1 MKLEILN
8 FENFDKLIEIE
19 NFDTF
24 YSLSKKLYKD
34 NYKKF
39 LAVKVNN
46 KLQELVSSKLN
57 ENDKIKF
64 IDINDNDGQRIYIR
78 TLSFIYIKACI
89 DVFSDADVYIEHSL
103 NKGLYTEIINKRSIN
118 QSDIQLIKKRMY
130 EIIKEEKPINEQL
143 LTVDEAIRIFAI
155 QGMQDKVEL
164 LKHWN
169 TDSIRVYELDGFYD
183 TFYGYVAP
191 NTNVIDKFDLKLF
204 YPGIILNFPTK
215 ENNFE
220 LPEYIEQKKLSKVFK
235 EAEEWGEIMDIG
247 NVGVLNNKIVD
258 NTIEDMIRVNEA
270 FHEKKIAYIAD
281 EITMDKNIKIVLI
294 AGPSSSGKTT
304 FAQRLSIQL
313 RVNGKKTYA
322 LSLDDYFVDRHLTP
336 KDENGDFDYETIDA
350 LDLELF
356 NEQLLSLMTC
366 QPVQIPVYNFKIGM
380 REYTR
385 EPITLTDDHI
395 IIIEGIHGLNDNLT
409 MNIPQIN
416 KFRIY
421 ISALTQLNID
431 NHNRISTSDLRLI
444 RRIVRDNNHRGNNA
458 LKTLELWDNVIKGTE
473 KYIFPYQENADAIF
487 NSALVYELCV
497 LKKYVTPLIEEIKED
512 SVFYPE
518 RQRLLKFLSYF
529 MEIENERAIPYT
541 SILREFIG
549 GSCFE

>member
-1 MKLEILN
+1 MKVKIQN
-8 FENFDKLIEIE
+8 FEQLNNLIDIE
-19 NFDTF
+19 KGD
-24 YSLSKKLYKD
+24 SLYNLVKKLYKD
-34 NYKKF
+34 NYQKF

-46 KLQELVSSKLN
+46 KLQELIGNNFK

-64 IDINDNDGQRIYIR
+64 IDIKDNDGQRIYIR
-78 TLSFIYIKACI
+78 TLCFIFIKACKDI
-89 DVFSDADVYIEHSL
+89 YNESDVYIEHSL
-103 NKGLYTEIINKRSIN
+103 NKGLYTEITNKRTIN
-118 QSDIQLIKKRMY
+118 QSDVQAIKKKMY
-130 EIIKEEKPINEQL
+130 EIINEQNPINKKL
-143 LTVDEAIRIFAI
+143 LSIEEATTIFAS

-169 TDSIRVYELDGFYD
+169 TDSVRAYELNGYYD
-183 TFYGYVAP
+183 MFYGYVAP

-235 EAEEWGEIMDIG
+235 ETEEWGEIMDVG

-258 NTIEDMIRVNEA
+258 NTIDDMIRINEA

-281 EITMDKNIKIVLI
+281 EITMDKGIKIVLI

-336 KDENGDFDYETIDA
+336 RDENGDFDYETIDA

-356 NEQLLSLMTC
+356 NEQLLSLMSC
-366 QPVQIPVYNFKIGM
+366 QPVQIPMFNFKIGR

-385 EPITLTDDHI
+385 EPVVLTEDHI
-395 IIIEGIHGLNDNLT
+395 IIIEGIHGLNDKLT
-409 MNIPQIN
+409 LNIPQKN

-444 RRIVRDNNHRGNNA
+444 RRIVRDNTHRGNNA
-458 LKTLELWDNVIKGTE
+458 LKTLELWDNVVKGAE

-497 LKKYVTPLIEEIKED
+497 LKKYAVPLIEEIGDD
-512 SVFYPE
+512 SEFYPE

-529 MEIENERAIPYT
+529 ITVENEHAIPYT

>member
-1 MKLEILN
+1 MKIEILN
-8 FENFDKLIEIE
+8 SGHFELVEIE
-19 NFDTF
+19 NFETYYCF
-24 YSLSKKLYKD
+24 IRKFYKD
-34 NYKKF
+34 SYKRF

-46 KLQELVSSKLN
+46 KLQELISDNLN
-57 ENDKIKF
+57 ENDKIEF

-78 TLSFIYIKACI
+78 TLSFIFIKACKDLFI
-89 DVFSDADVYIEHSL
+89 DADVYIEHSL

-118 QSDIQLIKKRMY
+118 QNDVQLIKKRMY
-130 EIIKEEKPINEQL
+130 QIINEEKPINEKL
-143 LTVDEAIRIFAI
+143 LTINEAINIFTL
-155 QGMQDKVEL
+155 QGMLDKVEL

-169 TDSIRVYELDGFYD
+169 TDLVRVYELDGFYD

-235 EAEEWGEIMDIG
+235 EAEEWGEIMNVG
-247 NVGVLNNKIVD
+247 NVGVLNNKIVN

-281 EITMDKNIKIVLI
+281 EITADKNIKIVLI

-336 KDENGDFDYETIDA
+336 KDENGDFDYETINA

-366 QPVQIPVYNFKIGM
+366 QPVQIPVYNFKTGM

-385 EPITLTDDHI
+385 EPVTLTDDHI

-497 LKKYVTPLIEEIKED
+497 LKKYATPLIEEIKEN
-512 SVFYPE
+512 SKFYPE
-518 RQRLLKFLSYF
+518 KQRLLKFLSYF
-529 MEIENERAIPYT
+529 KEIEDERAIPYT

>member
-1 MKLEILN
+1 MK
-8 FENFDKLIEIE
+8 IEIQNIRQCNQIIE
-19 NFDTF
+19 MDKGESF
-24 YSLSKKLYKD
+24 YELVKRIDKG

-46 KLQELVSSKLN
+46 KLQELIGNIYN
-57 ENDKIKF
+57 ENDKITF
-64 IDINDNDGQRIYIR
+64 LDLNDNDGQRVYIR
-78 TLSFIYIKACI
+78 TLCFIYIKACKDI
-89 DVFSDADVYIEHSL
+89 LNFVNVNIEHSL
-103 NKGLYTEIINKRSIN
+103 NRGLYTEIKTKKPISQDNLKKIKNRMQEIIDKQIPINKKILSVK
-118 QSDIQLIKKRMY
+118 QATD
-130 EIIKEEKPINEQL
+130 
-143 LTVDEAIRIFAI
+143 IFAS

-164 LKHWN
+164 LKHW
-169 TDSIRVYELDGFYD
+169 TSDFIRVYELDGYYD

-191 NTNVIDKFDLKLF
+191 NTNVIDKFNLKLF
-204 YPGIILNFPTK
+204 FPGVILIFPTK
-215 ENNFE
+215 ENNFD

-235 EAEEWGEIMDIG
+235 EAEDWGEIMDIG
-247 NVGVLNNKIVD
+247 SVGVLNNKIVD
-258 NTIEDMIRVNEA
+258 NTIDDMIRVNEA

-281 EITMDKNIKIVLI
+281 EITKDKNIKIVLI

-322 LSLDDYFVDRHLTP
+322 LSLDDYFVNRDMTP
-336 KDENGDFDYETIDA
+336 RDENGDYDYETIDA

-356 NEQLLSLMTC
+356 NDQLINLMTC
-366 QPVQIPVYNFKIGM
+366 QQVQIPIFNFKTGM
-380 REYTR
+380 REFTR
-385 EPITLTDDHI
+385 EPIELTDDHI
-395 IIIEGIHGLNDNLT
+395 IIIEGIHGLNDKLT
-409 MNIPQIN
+409 ENIPQKN

-431 NHNRISTSDLRLI
+431 NHNRIATSDLRLI
-444 RRIVRDNNHRGNNA
+444 RRIVRDNTHRGNDA
-458 LKTLELWDNVIKGTE
+458 FKTLELWDNVVKGTE
-473 KYIFPYQENADAIF
+473 KYIFPFQENADAIF

-497 LKKYVTPLIEEIKED
+497 LKKYAIPLIEKIGED
-512 SVFYPE
+512 SEYYPE

-529 MEIENERAIPYT
+529 KNIDNERAIPYT